1 MISVITVTKND
12 TTRLT
17 STIKSLEN
25 YYKLKNFQHIVVH
38 GGVIN
43 DSEKKLIKSHKKIE
57 LVYEN
62 DSGIYDA
69 MNKGINRCLMEYV
82 LFLNCGDRLLM
93 PPRIL
98 KIVLNKSK
106 KNNIICLPY
115 IQEWSSGSIKKTP
128 TSPKKNILPTSH
140 QAMLFKNEFIK
151 RNLYDTTYKIAADF
165 DLYLKSDF
173 SNIQIVKN
181 CNPLTIVEG
190 DGVASINSYIAY
202 NEYIKIVFHKYGLI
216 KGFTSIT
223 KILVKSLLV
232 RSAKKLISKN
242 AMVKIRSIF
251 NTKN

>member
-17 STIKSLEN
+17 STIKSLAN

-38 GGVIN
+38 GGVIT
-43 DSEKKLIKSHKKIE
+43 DSEKKLIKYHKKIE

-69 MNKGINRCLMEYV
+69 MNKGINRCLMDYV

-93 PPRIL
+93 PPKIL
-98 KIVLNKSK
+98 KTILNKSK
-106 KNNIICLPY
+106 ENNIICLPY
-115 IQEWSSGSIKKTP
+115 IQEWPYRSIHKLP
-128 TSPKKNILPTSH
+128 TAPKKNILPTSH

-173 SNIQIVKN
+173 SKIQILKN
-181 CNPLTIVEG
+181 CTPITIVEG
-190 DGVASINSYIAY
+190 DGIASRNTYKSY
-202 NEYIKIVFHKYGLI
+202 NEYIKIVFHKYGFI
-216 KGFTSIT
+216 KGFLSIM
-223 KILVKSLLV
+223 KILVKSLLI
-232 RSAKKLISKN
+232 RLIKKIISKN
-242 AMVKIRSIF
+242 MMVKFRSIY